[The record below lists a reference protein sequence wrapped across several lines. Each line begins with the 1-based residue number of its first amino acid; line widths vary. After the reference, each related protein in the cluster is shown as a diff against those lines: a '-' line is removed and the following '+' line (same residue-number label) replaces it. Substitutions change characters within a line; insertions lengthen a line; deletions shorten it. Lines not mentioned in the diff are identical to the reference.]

1 MKHTP
6 NGPSSLSKRALCPAS
21 LSQEA
26 GLEETKFDEDADS
39 GTRCHEA
46 MEAILRGNTP
56 PALTDQEFKKV
67 EFACSALRHMLGGDQ
82 IIHGEYRTAA
92 GGEVLVELT
101 MENLPYSLEGEPECG
116 TVDLAIV
123 YPDHVLMMDWKFG
136 GSFVD
141 NPKWNKQLKGLATGI
156 WEKYPGR
163 EIHAAIVQP
172 RAGADH
178 RIEPWIYFPNERERF
193 VSELH
198 QILVDCQEQQDKFC
212 VGKACQFCKAA
223 KQNTCPGRHKALGVF
238 AEGLA
243 LDPDEMDAN
252 QRARSLIAAKAAIV
266 SAELFIERVKA
277 GVRKTGELP
286 DGWRANET
294 STGKIRIDPN
304 PSAPSWPEDHAPRPK
319 KFLF

>member
-1 MKHTP
+1 M
-6 NGPSSLSKRALCPAS
+6 
-21 LSQEA
+21 
-26 GLEETKFDEDADS
+26 
-39 GTRCHEA
+39 EA
-46 MEAILRGNTP
+46 MLRGTTP

-67 EFACSALRHMLGGDQ
+67 EFACNALRHMLGGDQ
-82 IIHGEYRTAA
+82 IIKGEFRTEA

-101 MENLPYSLEGEPECG
+101 MENLPYSLEGSPECG

-123 YPDHVLMMDWKFG
+123 YEDHVLMMDWKFG

-178 RIEPWIYFPNERERF
+178 RIEPWVYFPNERERF
-193 VSELH
+193 VNELH

-238 AEGLA
+238 SEFA
-243 LDPDEMDAN
+243 LIPEAMDAN
-252 QRARSLIAAKAAIV
+252 QRARYLIAAKAAIT
-266 SAELFIERVKA
+266 SAELFIERVKD

-286 DGWRANET
+286 DGWRASET
-294 STGKIRIDPN
+294 TTGKVRIDPN
-304 PSAPSWPEDHAPRPK
+304 PSAPSWPEDHISRPK
-319 KFLF
+319 KFSF